1 MQAKNTAECNMK
13 KYLTLLLLLLLASI
27 AVYSQSIGVTVIAA
41 PVGGSLSLDSYVWNI
56 AFANDGVTSYLNDQQ
71 SIMTIK
77 SGTKKNF
84 HVDFSSQNLGYVKQG
99 SNQIPYFL
107 KATLITSGYTGI
119 VGTPPIIAGYVQLT
133 STQTITFNKRT
144 GGAGIQFS
152 IGFQIPA
159 YIEFYESGNYTDVL
173 TISYAAP

>member
-1 MQAKNTAECNMK
+1 MQVKNTAECKMK
-13 KYLTLLLLLLLASI
+13 KCCALLWFLSLANIVMQAQSI
-27 AVYSQSIGVTVIAA
+27 AVTVIAE
-41 PVGGSLSLDSYVWNI
+41 PVGGNISLDSYVWDI
-56 AFANDGVTSYLNDQQ
+56 AFANDGTAYQNDTQATL
-71 SIMTIK
+71 TIK

-84 HVDFSSQNLGYVKQG
+84 HVDFSSQNLGNVKQG

-119 VGTPPIIAGYVQLT
+119 VGTPPIVAGYVQLT

-144 GGAGIQFS
+144 GAAGIQFS
-152 IGFQIPA
+152 IGFRIAPHS
-159 YIEFYESGNYTDVL
+159 EFYESGNYVDVM